1 MTRPGVA
8 LTAVLED
15 PAFYAG
21 DPFPHYARLR
31 ADAPMAWHE
40 AHGYWVASRHAE
52 VMEVSRDPELF
63 CSRQGILSMEI
74 GVDYGTPPT
83 MMHTDPPDHTR
94 YRKLVSPGFRPSI
107 IKAFEPIVRERV
119 RALLDPIVSGVDF
132 DFTKLVAIPLALQ
145 IIADFLGIPDDKSDR
160 FFDWSEAS
168 IPGANDW
175 TDEHRA
181 ELQAEM
187 QAYLLELTLTR
198 RGQNND
204 AVADR
209 GALRD
214 DITSVLAN
222 SVVDGESLRDDEIVM
237 FQNQLLVAGNETTR
251 NTMSAGIWELALK
264 PSAWQ
269 RIRSNAGLIPTTV
282 EEFLRWSTAV
292 IAFMRTATRATQLG
306 GVTVAAGEPVV
317 MLYASANRDEE
328 VFGPT
333 ADTFDVARD
342 PNPHVA
348 FGFGHHFC
356 IGAAL
361 ARLEIRVLLEEMRNR
376 YTHIEPAGEIERT
389 RSSIIAGVV
398 STPVRFVT

>member
-1 MTRPGVA
+1 MSRPGID
-8 LTAVLED
+8 LTPILED

-31 ADAPMAWHE
+31 SEAPMAWHD

-52 VMEVSRDPELF
+52 VMEVSRDPARF
-63 CSRQGILSMEI
+63 CSAKGILSFEI
-74 GVDYGTPPT
+74 GVDYPTPPT

-94 YRKLVSPGFRPSI
+94 YRTLVSPGFRPSI
-107 IKAFEPIVRERV
+107 IKAFEPVVRRRV
-119 RALLDPIVSGVDF
+119 ADLLDQVAPGDPI
-132 DFTKLVAIPLALQ
+132 DFTGAVAIPLALR
-145 IIADFLGIPDDKSDR
+145 IIADFLGIPDEKADR

-175 TDEHRA
+175 SDEYRA
-181 ELQAEM
+181 VLQAEM
-187 QAYLLELTLTR
+187 QAYLLELTLSR
-198 RGQNND
+198 RGE
-204 AVADR
+204 R
-209 GALRD
+209 GA

-222 SVVDGESLRDDEIVM
+222 SVVDGEGLRDDEIVM

-251 NTMSAGIWELALK
+251 NTMSAGVWELANRPDEWARLRAH
-264 PSAWQ
+264 PE
-269 RIRSNAGLIPTTV
+269 LTPTAV
-282 EEFLRWSTAV
+282 EEFLRWATAV
-292 IAFMRTATRATQLG
+292 IAFMRTATADTDLG

-317 MLYASANRDEE
+317 MLYASANRDES

-333 ADTFDVARD
+333 AATFDLGRD

-361 ARLEIRVLLEEMRNR
+361 ARLEIRALLEEMVVR
-376 YTHIEPAGEIERT
+376 YTTIEPAGDLVRT
-389 RSSIIAGVV
+389 SSAIIAGVV
-398 STPVRFVT
+398 STPVRLIA